1 MKSGIYLIKNIINN
15 KVYIG
20 SAVNIDRRWE
30 QHKKLLKKGKH
41 HSCHLQLAWNK
52 YGEQNFKFE
61 ILEEVS
67 NPLHLVSY
75 EQVYLDYHK
84 CYEDERGY
92 NICKVA
98 GSPLGLRRSEEAKKK
113 MSEAKT
119 GIKLSEEHKQKLREA
134 KTGKKR
140 SEETKMKIRETLK
153 GKVVSEEARQKMSEA
168 QKGRKHT
175 EEARQKMSEAHKGK
189 IFSEERKQKL
199 RETKKKMSEEHKR
212 KISEALIGTKLSQ
225 EHKNKISKA
234 ARNMSEETK
243 KKMSEAKRNSK
254 KHKYYSFNK
263 DKKKYRVIIW
273 EKEIG
278 YYNTEEEAKQAVI
291 INLEKL
297 KAQQIVSS

>member
-84 CYEDERGY
+84 SYEDERGY

-119 GIKLSEEHKQKLREA
+119 GIKFSEEHKQKLREA
-134 KTGKKR
+134 KTGIK
-140 SEETKMKIRETLK
+140 
-153 GKVVSEEARQKMSEA
+153 
-168 QKGRKHT
+168 
-175 EEARQKMSEAHKGK
+175 
-189 IFSEERKQKL
+189 FSEEHKQKL
-199 RETKKKMSEEHKR
+199 REAKMNMSEEHKR

-243 KKMSEAKRNSK
+243 KKMSEANRNSK

-273 EKEIG
+273 GKEIG